1 LSRSRADDLPGLV
14 LDDAELADRRERWRI
29 GDSTIVFDSGRVI
42 SVRTD
47 LVEGSDGST
56 FHRDVV
62 VHPGAVGII
71 ALDADERMLLVSQYR
86 HPVGHRLLEPPA
98 GLLDVA
104 GEPPHL
110 AAARELAE
118 EGHVRA
124 DDWRILVDTFTSP
137 GMTDESI
144 RIYLAR
150 GLHAIP
156 VAQRH
161 VGVHEEADMPVCW
174 AGLTDVVSHI
184 LNGVLHNPILVM
196 GALACHAAAA
206 AGRWDRLRPAY
217 ASWPERDDLGKH

>member
-1 LSRSRADDLPGLV
+1 LSSSRADDLPGLV
-14 LDDAELADRRERWRI
+14 LDDVELVDLRERWSTD
-29 GDSTIVFDSGRVI
+29 DSTVAFDSGRVI

-56 FHRDVV
+56 FQRDVV

-71 ALDADERMLLVSQYR
+71 ALDADERILLVSQYR

-124 DDWRILVDTFTSP
+124 DDWRVLVDPFTSP
-137 GMTDESI
+137 GMTDEAI

-156 VAQRH
+156 VAERH

-174 AGLTDVVSHI
+174 ARLTHVVSHI
-184 LNGVLHNPILVM
+184 LTGVLHNPILVM
-196 GALACHAAAA
+196 GALACQAAAS
-206 AGRWDRLRPAY
+206 GGWDQLRPAD
-217 ASWPERDDLGKH
+217 AGWPGRDDLGKR

>member
-1 LSRSRADDLPGLV
+1 LSTSRGDDLPGSI
-14 LDDAELADRRERWRI
+14 LDEAELVDRLERWTV
-29 GDSTIVFDSGRVI
+29 DETTPVFDSGRVI

-47 LVEGSDGST
+47 LVASQDGST

-62 VHPGAVGII
+62 AHPGAVGII

-104 GEPPHL
+104 GEPAAL

-118 EGHVRA
+118 EGQVRA
-124 DDWRILVDTFTSP
+124 DDWRILVDPFTSP
-137 GMTDESI
+137 GITDEAI

-156 VAQRH
+156 AADRH
-161 VGVHEEADMPVCW
+161 VGVNEEADMPVCW
-174 AGLTDVVSHI
+174 APLTDIVSQI
-184 LNGVLHNPILVM
+184 LTGGLHNPILVM
-196 GALACHAAAA
+196 GALACQVASTSL
-206 AGRWDRLRPAY
+206 GWDRLRPAS
-217 ASWPERDDLGKH
+217 ADWQLREDLGKR

>member
-1 LSRSRADDLPGLV
+1 LSSSRVDDLPGLV
-14 LDDAELADRRERWRI
+14 LDDAELADHRERWSTS
-29 GDSTIVFDSGRVI
+29 DSTVAFDSGRVI

-71 ALDADERMLLVSQYR
+71 ALDDDDRMLLVSQYR

-104 GEPPHL
+104 GEPPYL

-124 DDWRILVDTFTSP
+124 DDWRILVDPFTSP
-137 GMTDESI
+137 GMTDEAI

-156 VAQRH
+156 VGERH
-161 VGVHEEADMPVCW
+161 VGIHEEADMPVCW
-174 AGLTDVVSHI
+174 ARLTDVVSRI
-184 LNGVLHNPILVM
+184 LAGELHNPILEM
-196 GALACHAAAA
+196 GALACQAAATT
-206 AGRWDRLRPAY
+206 GGWDRLRPAH
-217 ASWPERDDLGKH
+217 ASWPVRDGLGKR

>member
-1 LSRSRADDLPGLV
+1 VDDLPGLV
-14 LDDAELADRRERWRI
+14 LEDTELVDHRERWSA
-29 GDSTIVFDSGRVI
+29 GDSTVAFDSGRVI

-47 LVEGSDGST
+47 LVEGSDRST

-104 GEPPHL
+104 GEPAHL

-124 DDWRILVDTFTSP
+124 DDWRILVDAFTSP
-137 GMTDESI
+137 GMTDEAI

-150 GLHAIP
+150 GLHAVP
-156 VAQRH
+156 VAERH
-161 VGVHEEADMPVCW
+161 VGIHEEADMLVCW
-174 AGLTDVVSHI
+174 AALTDAVSHI
-184 LNGVLHNPILVM
+184 LAGVLHNPILVM
-196 GALACHAAAA
+196 GALACQAAAPS
-206 AGRWDRLRPAY
+206 GGWDRLRPAY
-217 ASWPERDDLGKH
+217 ASWPVREDLGKR